1 MMRDNIY
8 TRIVDNINAF
18 IKASEGLRPN
28 TIVLGVDSYQELI
41 NFLGREIDGTLL
53 GCTIERDEY
62 VSRDYISPYFN
73 IFSGS
78 EKVTTKGVKKSKKNI
93 DNFVEDLFD
102 GLEIEDWD
110 EDLLNKEI
118 AFRQWL
124 KENNRL

>member
-1 MMRDNIY
+1 MRDNIY
-8 TRIVDNINAF
+8 TRIVDSINAF
-18 IKASEGLRPN
+18 IKSSEGLRPN
-28 TIVLGVDSYQELI
+28 TIILGVDSYQELI

-53 GCTIERDEY
+53 GCTIEKDEN
-62 VSRDYISPYFN
+62 VSRDYLSPYFN

-78 EKVTTKGVKKSKKNI
+78 EKVITEGVKKSEKNI

-118 AFRQWL
+118 AFYQWL

>member
-1 MMRDNIY
+1 MRDNIY

-18 IKASEGLRPN
+18 IKATEGLRPN
-28 TIVLGVDSYQELI
+28 TIILGVDSYQELI
-41 NFLGREIDGTLL
+41 NFLGGEIEGTLL
-53 GCTIERDEY
+53 GCTIERDER
-62 VSRDYISPYFN
+62 VSRDYVSPEFN
-73 IFSGS
+73 IFSTS
-78 EKVTTKGVKKSKKNI
+78 EKVITKGSKKSEKNI
-93 DNFVEDLFD
+93 DDFVEDLFD